1 MKNIISSTNSS
12 TLNDI
17 DVISQIKHQLNESG
31 WVLLRG
37 FDASLPK
44 FSELIKQFC
53 NKLTF
58 DPAREFADN
67 SSQKVNAG
75 KEPVGL
81 HIENGNTPFPPNIVA
96 FYSAKS
102 AKEGSQTTLCDGV
115 ELFQNMSAELQQTWQ
130 QTVTVSRRLP
140 SQLWRQYVVNQH
152 PKVSCI
158 TEVTKKHLADFIAIN
173 KYQRGTVNA
182 DDSLD
187 YELDI
192 KPCLPINNHNA
203 NNHSINGADCMVQ
216 YSFANALLGPS
227 FNYEKPNYTFQN
239 GQTVS
244 EKLMNETAELAEKYT
259 HEINWQ
265 DGDIAIINNKRV
277 LHGLRAI
284 IGDLT
289 NRHLF
294 IGMGY

>member
-1 MKNIISSTNSS
+1 MKNIISSTNNSA
-12 TLNDI
+12 LNDI
-17 DVISQIKHQLNESG
+17 DVIHQIKHQLNDSG

-44 FSELIKQFC
+44 FSELLKQFC

-58 DPAREFADN
+58 DPAREFADK

-75 KEPVGL
+75 NEPVGL
-81 HIENGNTPFPPNIVA
+81 HIENGNTPFPPNLVA
-96 FYSAKS
+96 FYSEKS
-102 AKEGSQTTLCDGV
+102 AKKGSQTTLCDGL

-152 PKVSCI
+152 PEVSCV
-158 TEVTKKHLADFIAIN
+158 TEVTEKHLADFIAIN
-173 KYQRGTVNA
+173 KHQRGTINA

-192 KPCLPINNHNA
+192 QPCLPINETDSTA
-203 NNHSINGADCMVQ
+203 Q
-216 YSFANALLGPS
+216 YSFANAILGPS

-239 GQTVS
+239 GQAVS
-244 EKLMNETAELAEKYT
+244 EKLINETAELAEKYT
-259 HEINWQ
+259 QEIHWQ

-277 LHGLRAI
+277 LHGRRAI

-289 NRHLF
+289 NRQLF

>member
-1 MKNIISSTNSS
+1 MKNIISSTNNSA
-12 TLNDI
+12 LNDI
-17 DVISQIKHQLNESG
+17 DVIQQIKHQLNDRG

-44 FSELIKQFC
+44 FSELLKQFC

-58 DPAREFADN
+58 DPAREFADK

-75 KEPVGL
+75 NEPVGL
-81 HIENGNTPFPPNIVA
+81 HIENGNTPFPPNLVA
-96 FYSAKS
+96 FYSEKS
-102 AKEGSQTTLCDGV
+102 AKKGSQTTLCDGL
-115 ELFQNMSAELQQTWQ
+115 ELFQNMSAQLQQTWQ

-152 PKVSCI
+152 PEVSCV
-158 TEVTKKHLADFIAIN
+158 TEVTEKHLADFIAIN
-173 KYQRGTVNA
+173 KHQRGTINA

-192 KPCLPINNHNA
+192 QPCLPINETDSTA
-203 NNHSINGADCMVQ
+203 Q
-216 YSFANALLGPS
+216 YSFANAILGPS

-239 GQTVS
+239 GQAVS
-244 EKLMNETAELAEKYT
+244 EKLINETAELAEKYT
-259 HEINWQ
+259 QEIHWQ

-277 LHGLRAI
+277 LHGRRAI

-289 NRHLF
+289 NRQLF